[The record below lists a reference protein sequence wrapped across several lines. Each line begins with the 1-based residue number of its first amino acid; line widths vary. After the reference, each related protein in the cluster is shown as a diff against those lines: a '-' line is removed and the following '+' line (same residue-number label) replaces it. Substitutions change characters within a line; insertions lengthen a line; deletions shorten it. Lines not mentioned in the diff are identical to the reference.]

1 MLLKKR
7 ADFEGSWVEI
17 LFIVLLLIGIV
28 LASLA
33 GNVVFSYVIISLS
46 GLLFG
51 RLFYEKR
58 KGFLP
63 AYYLVAFGFLIG
75 YIFGNYYANKLVVTG
90 LFVLFIGLSYYIHI
104 KKFVD

>member
-7 ADFEGSWVEI
+7 ADFAGSWVEI

-28 LASLA
+28 LSVLS
-33 GNVVFSYVIISLS
+33 GNALFSFIIISLS

-51 RLFYEKR
+51 RLFFEKR
-58 KGFLP
+58 KSFMP
-63 AYYLVAFGFLIG
+63 AYYLIAFGFLIG
-75 YIFGNYYANKLVVTG
+75 YIVGNVYANRYITIG
-90 LFVLFIGLSYYIHI
+90 LFVLFIGLSYYVHL